1 MDILPINFKAL
12 RFCGAWKEREDDNMC
27 VGFLRFC
34 YRYAVFLLIYE
45 FTISDV
51 IEMIRM
57 RDRVQE
63 LTERL
68 FSGLTCLTLCVKY
81 ANFLLRENELSDL
94 LECLRVKMCQPRNST
109 EKLIMEEHN
118 RRAKWSTIAFMMISY
133 ATALGFVLTP
143 ALQLLKGGEHVL
155 PLKSY
160 IPYSVSNLLP
170 YLATYLQQ
178 FLVLFYAIML
188 NVSFDCLV
196 YGFTIQ
202 VCGQIE
208 LMCCRLTDSLKS
220 TGDISSGRKTDT
232 EASIV
237 ECVRHHLLV
246 GILVKKIRALF
257 IWTIMIFFFFSLLIV
272 CTSIFILSKKK
283 LLSFEFLSMFLYL
296 SGMLLQLFYYCW
308 YGNELELKSKGIVTA
323 VYSSDWTM
331 VTPQERRLLM
341 LIMISSQR
349 GIMLSYHGVFALSL
363 NTFTWIC
370 RTSYSAYNFLQRASN

>member
-178 FLVLFYAIML
+178 FL
-188 NVSFDCLV
+188 
-196 YGFTIQ
+196 
-202 VCGQIE
+202 IE